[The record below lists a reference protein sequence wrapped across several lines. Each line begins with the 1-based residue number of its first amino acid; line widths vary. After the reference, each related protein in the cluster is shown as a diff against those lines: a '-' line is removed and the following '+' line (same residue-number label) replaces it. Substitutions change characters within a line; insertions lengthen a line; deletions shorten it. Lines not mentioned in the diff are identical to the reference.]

1 MPVIPLHV
9 DAKNQALF
17 TQNIVWNGMSL
28 LLASETIRKWLKNYK
43 KQLMLEQSR
52 NTYFAVS
59 GLNLNIKKQK
69 LS

>member
-1 MPVIPLHV
+1 
-9 DAKNQALF
+9 
-17 TQNIVWNGMSL
+17 MSL

-43 KQLMLEQSR
+43 KQLMLGQNR

>member
-1 MPVIPLHV
+1 
-9 DAKNQALF
+9 
-17 TQNIVWNGMSL
+17 MSL
-28 LLASETIRKWLKNYK
+28 LLASETIRTWLKNYK
-43 KQLMLEQSR
+43 KQLMLGQSR